1 MVPPDKLLLCVLTL
15 EPLHKLVK
23 QLVRISFGA
32 FSVVLPE
39 IPIVYGN
46 SLILKVQNAQRGER
60 MSHMSQRAPQVEIG
74 LTVAAVARRIG
85 IAPAT
90 LRTWDRRYGV
100 GPSVHVAGS
109 HRRYSGAD
117 VARIDLMRKLMLNGV
132 LPSVAAK
139 SALSQEVVPENIG
152 PEHSSSPALHAVSS
166 SDSQPDNVISL
177 DGPKTIIRS
186 LNRAATALDAT
197 GCDQII
203 SNSLASHGVV
213 WTWENVLMPVLI
225 ALGEKW
231 EQTGEGVEQEHLIAE
246 TVTGLFRNLAN
257 SVTEPVNARPVLLAC
272 APHELHTIPMYAIAA
287 GLAEQNVSA
296 RILGARMP
304 ADALANAAKKI
315 GPCAIVVW
323 SQTQGTADITV
334 WEAVEPMRPAPLL
347 MSVGPGWQPDL
358 PAGVVK
364 PHDFASTLIALAAA
378 SGR

>member
-1 MVPPDKLLLCVLTL
+1 MRL
-15 EPLHKLVK
+15 
-23 QLVRISFGA
+23 
-32 FSVVLPE
+32 
-39 IPIVYGN
+39 
-46 SLILKVQNAQRGER
+46 
-60 MSHMSQRAPQVEIG
+60 MSQSAPQAEVG

-100 GPSVHVAGS
+100 GPSVHVAGA

-117 VARIDLMRKLMLNGV
+117 VARIDLMRKLMINGV
-132 LPSVAAK
+132 LPSEAAK
-139 SALSQEVVPENIG
+139 SALSQEVVPVNLISEQSASRGLN
-152 PEHSSSPALHAVSS
+152 SVSNS
-166 SDSQPDNVISL
+166 NNQMGNVFSL
-177 DGPKTIIRS
+177 DGPKAIIRS
-186 LNRAATALDAT
+186 LNRAANSLDAT

-203 SNSLASHGVV
+203 SNSISKNGVV

-246 TVTGLFRNLAN
+246 SITGLFRGLAN
-257 SVTEPVNARPVLLAC
+257 SVNEPVNARPVLLAC

-287 GLAEQNVSA
+287 GLAEQNVSS

-304 ADALANAAKKI
+304 ADALASAAKKI

-323 SQTQGTADITV
+323 SQTQGTADIAV

-347 MSVGPGWQPDL
+347 ISAGPGWQPNL
-358 PAGVVK
+358 PKGVVK